1 MKGGTILLILIGVI
15 FLFIGTCFAQVS
27 VIQFNS
33 NWNSKNT
40 VDISTLKECETLEI
54 IICDHPEL
62 QKKYGII
69 SVPTI
74 IILKDSVEIMRF
86 EANILM
92 KLTCGKRPIQD
103 LITEIQT
110 EIDNIYTEK
119 IE

>member
-1 MKGGTILLILIGVI
+1 MKRNISTFLYVLLMVL
-15 FLFIGTCFAQVS
+15 FLCLGCCYSQVS
-27 VIQFNS
+27 IIQFNS

-40 VDISTLKECETLEI
+40 FDISILKDCEKSVI

-62 QKKYGII
+62 QKKYNIK

-74 IILKDSVEIMRF
+74 IVFNDTIEVIRF

-92 KLTCGKRPIQD
+92 QLTYTTKDIQK
-103 LITEIQT
+103 
-110 EIDNIYTEK
+110 EIDKIYLAQ